1 MSSKAPIEAVGG
13 QQCGWG
19 QWMLLASDDQRE
31 LEASLLEIPV
41 GEPELKGISTV
52 TLEFS
57 PDVFSISADIWLG
70 VLFVCM

>member
-1 MSSKAPIEAVGG
+1 
-13 QQCGWG
+13 
-19 QWMLLASDDQRE
+19 MLLASDDQRE

-52 TLEFS
+52 TLESS